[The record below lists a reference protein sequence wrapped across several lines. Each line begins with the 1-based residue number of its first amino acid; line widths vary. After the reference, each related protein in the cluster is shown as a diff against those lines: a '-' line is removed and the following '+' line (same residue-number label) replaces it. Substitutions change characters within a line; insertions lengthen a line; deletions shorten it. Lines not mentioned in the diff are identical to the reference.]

1 MNKEEI
7 ENLLT
12 MSLAQLKKEY
22 DQYDNSDCTT
32 SKKIRDFKRGKEILD
47 DFSEFLNTD
56 IDDDTKFALAAYVIY
71 KLQTENSR

>member
-1 MNKEEI
+1 MNKDKIEI
-7 ENLLT
+7 LLT

-47 DFSEFLNTD
+47 DFRNF
-56 IDDDTKFALAAYVIY
+56 
-71 KLQTENSR
+71 